1 MPALSTL
8 PDASIYGN
16 TPAPQKAM
24 SLQEMVDLGRTSTAL
39 QREKALLPSAIQQG
53 QAQAQTAVTQADTS
67 KLDNAL
73 KHTTSAIQT
82 QQQLLTKP
90 DLTSDD
96 IVTATKAHAQR
107 FGSPESAVNQALA
120 NLPVNGT
127 PAQLRAWLGS
137 NLAKTLSAQ
146 TQLETMYPGGILP
159 TQLPESYQPSAPAET
174 PTQTPA
180 AGAPAGTT
188 PAKAA
193 PVEEFS
199 KPEKLSYQPPVAGQF
214 RAELPSEK
222 VDRNFGEKTRTSL
235 SEFQNS
241 YGAIRQNYDKLI
253 DQTEK
258 VAGSTFF
265 GGAAGTAERTLKAKI
280 GTPEY
285 QQLSKD
291 LAKAQIAQIEASG
304 GNLSTDAGKSLA
316 AHANGTV
323 VYDPEV
329 LIGIARRNAAEIEN
343 KNMRANGMRI
353 FAEKNGDANIKHFN
367 SMWNKNANDNSVF
380 EMQYIFN
387 RAKTPE
393 QGIAEVQKYIK
404 DLGLSEAKRK
414 ELATK
419 YKNLKNLETTGN
431 L

>member
-16 TPAPQKAM
+16 QEAPKGT
-24 SLQEMVDLGRTSTAL
+24 SLRDVLDLSRSNIAL
-39 QREKALLPSAIQQG
+39 QKEKALLPSAIETGQATAKKSTVEAIKAQTGLDTDFANKMRQEQIALINHPLIVQAEQDPQFAAANKDKILNLVNGQARSAQNLGLDPQKANELNIPYLEAVNQTNGQG
-53 QAQAQTAVTQADTS
+53 LRQFLKTRMVAGLDQQAQA
-67 KLDNAL
+67 
-73 KHTTSAIQT
+73 
-82 QQQLLTKP
+82 
-90 DLTSDD
+90 
-96 IVTATKAHAQR
+96 
-107 FGSPESAVNQALA
+107 
-120 NLPVNGT
+120 NLN
-127 PAQLRAWLGS
+127 
-137 NLAKTLSAQ
+137 
-146 TQLETMYPGGILP
+146 
-159 TQLPESYQPSAPAET
+159 PESYFQAAPAA
-174 PTQTPA
+174 PA
-180 AGAPAGTT
+180 APAVQPGGAPT
-188 PAKAA
+188 
-193 PVEEFS
+193 EEFS
-199 KPEKLSYQPPVAGQF
+199 KPEKLSYLPPVAGQP
-214 RAELPSEK
+214 RSELPSEAG
-222 VDRNFGEKTRTSL
+222 DRAFGEKTRQSL

-265 GGAAGTAERTLKAKI
+265 GGAAGTAERALKAKI

-353 FAEKNGDANIKHFN
+353 FSEKNGDANIKHFN

-393 QGIAEVQKYIK
+393 QGAKEIAAYIK
-404 DLGLSEAKRK
+404 ESGFSEAKRK

-419 YKNLKNLETTGN
+419 YLNLQKLATTGS